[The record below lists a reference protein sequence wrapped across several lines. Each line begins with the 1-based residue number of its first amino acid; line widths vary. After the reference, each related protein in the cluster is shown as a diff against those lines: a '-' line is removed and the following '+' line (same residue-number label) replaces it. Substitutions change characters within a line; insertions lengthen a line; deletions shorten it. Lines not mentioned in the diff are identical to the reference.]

1 MNSSSTDSQY
11 LLPGINPDNT
21 LGAAFI
27 GYSFACAVF
36 GVLTAQ
42 VTNYYQTEPDYD
54 QFFRSLELVH
64 VILISHA
71 LYHYTITLFGSILEM
86 ITGHVVW
93 SLVTQVLVASISGTI
108 VKLSALSY
116 GSGDALSRRNV
127 FITGLIF
134 IVVLVQFGFIIG
146 SCKSNHAASSP
157 SNLFGIVKIIAY
169 IIAAY
174 QIQSFL
180 DLPKLQVLG
189 SIALATGAL
198 GDVLTAVALIFYLR
212 KLRTGYTEPDSL
224 VNNLTG
230 YAIHTGAF
238 TSAMTLLTLIFV
250 RTKPHCL
257 RSRIP
262 LKPITKF
269 QYDVYPNTFQ
279 YMAVYFVV
287 SKTFAVSLMCT
298 LNTRKQ
304 VSGRALEEDEDIES
318 SDSSVIIPAHT
329 ETVSPPYNM
338 KSSLQKPG
346 PNHIQPYMLKECLS
360 PSRMDMK
367 LPLSAR
373 NRRTSVASLTNQK
386 QDSESQTTR
395 VGVVLDSM
403 PTSKKA

>member
-54 QFFRSLELVH
+54 QFFRSLELIH

-71 LYHYTITLFGSILEM
+71 LYHYTITLFGSMLEM

-93 SLVTQVLVASISGTI
+93 SLVTQVLVAGISGSI
-108 VKLSALSY
+108 VKLCFVLRVWRF
-116 GSGDALSRRNV
+116 SRRNV

-169 IIAAY
+169 TIAAY

-262 LKPITKF
+262 LKPIMKF
-269 QYDVYPNTFQ
+269 QYDAYPNTFQ

-304 VSGRALEEDEDIES
+304 VAGRALEEDEDIQS
-318 SDSSVIIPAHT
+318 SDSSLIIPQT
-329 ETVSPPYNM
+329 SPPFNM

-346 PNHIQPYMLKECLS
+346 PNHIQPYLLKECTLS

-373 NRRTSVASLTNQK
+373 NRRTSVASLTHQK

-403 PTSKKA
+403 PMSKKA

>member
-27 GYSFACAVF
+27 GYSFAPEAVEDI
-36 GVLTAQ
+36 GESQLPNDLIE
-42 VTNYYQTEPDYD
+42 VTD
-54 QFFRSLELVH
+54 FRTHRLGSSVH

-71 LYHYTITLFGSILEM
+71 LYHYTITLFGSMLEM

-93 SLVTQVLVASISGTI
+93 SLVTQVLVAGISGSI
-108 VKLSALSY
+108 VKLCFVLRVWRF
-116 GSGDALSRRNV
+116 SRRNV
-127 FITGLIF
+127 FITGLIVIYCRPSSVRVHHRF
-134 IVVLVQFGFIIG
+134 VQF
-146 SCKSNHAASSP
+146 NHAASSP

-169 IIAAY
+169 TIAAY
-174 QIQSFL
+174 QIQSLL

-262 LKPITKF
+262 LKPIMEF
-269 QYDVYPNTFQ
+269 QYDAYPNTFQ

-304 VSGRALEEDEDIES
+304 VAGRALEEDEDIQS
-318 SDSSVIIPAHT
+318 SDSSLIIPQT
-329 ETVSPPYNM
+329 SPPYNM

-346 PNHIQPYMLKECLS
+346 PNHIQ
-360 PSRMDMK
+360 
-367 LPLSAR
+367 LPMIDVR
-373 NRRTSVASLTNQK
+373 
-386 QDSESQTTR
+386 
-395 VGVVLDSM
+395 
-403 PTSKKA
+403 

>member
-42 VTNYYQTEPDYD
+42 VTNYYQTFVADPK
-54 QFFRSLELVH
+54 QLRILVGIVWSLELLH

-108 VKLSALSY
+108 VKICFVLRVWRF
-116 GSGDALSRRNV
+116 SRRNV

-134 IVVLVQFGFIIG
+134 IVVLVQFGF
-146 SCKSNHAASSP
+146 
-157 SNLFGIVKIIAY
+157 IIAY

-238 TSAMTLLTLIFV
+238 TSAMTLLTLIF
-250 RTKPHCL
+250 
-257 RSRIP
+257 
-262 LKPITKF
+262 
-269 QYDVYPNTFQ
+269 YDAYPNTFQ

-304 VSGRALEEDEDIES
+304 VAGRALEEDEDIQS
-318 SDSSVIIPAHT
+318 SDSSVIIPQT
-329 ETVSPPYNM
+329 SPPYNM

-346 PNHIQPYMLKECLS
+346 PNHIQPYLLKECTLS

-373 NRRTSVASLTNQK
+373 NRRTSVASLTHQK
-386 QDSESQTTR
+386 QDSEPQTTR

-403 PTSKKA
+403 SMSKKA

>member
-42 VTNYYQTEPDYD
+42 VTNYYQTFVADPK
-54 QFFRSLELVH
+54 QLRILVGIVWSLELIH

-71 LYHYTITLFGSILEM
+71 LYHYTITLFGSMLEM

-93 SLVTQVLVASISGTI
+93 SLVTQVLVAGISGSI
-108 VKLSALSY
+108 VKLCFVLRVWRF
-116 GSGDALSRRNV
+116 SRRNV

-169 IIAAY
+169 TIAAY

-238 TSAMTLLTLIFV
+238 TSAMTLLTLIF
-250 RTKPHCL
+250 
-257 RSRIP
+257 
-262 LKPITKF
+262 
-269 QYDVYPNTFQ
+269 YDAYPNTFQ

-304 VSGRALEEDEDIES
+304 VAGRALEEDEDIQS
-318 SDSSVIIPAHT
+318 SDSSLIIPQT
-329 ETVSPPYNM
+329 SPPFNM

-346 PNHIQPYMLKECLS
+346 PNHIQPYLLKECTLS

-373 NRRTSVASLTNQK
+373 NRRTSVASLTHQK

-403 PTSKKA
+403 PMSKKA

>member
-42 VTNYYQTEPDYD
+42 VTNYYQTFVADPKQLRILVGIVWYL
-54 QFFRSLELVH
+54 SLELIH

-71 LYHYTITLFGSILEM
+71 LYHYTITLFGSMLEM

-93 SLVTQVLVASISGTI
+93 SLVTQVLVAGISGSI
-108 VKLSALSY
+108 VKLCFVLRVWRF
-116 GSGDALSRRNV
+116 SRRNV

-169 IIAAY
+169 TIAAY

-238 TSAMTLLTLIFV
+238 TSAMTLLTLIF
-250 RTKPHCL
+250 
-257 RSRIP
+257 
-262 LKPITKF
+262 
-269 QYDVYPNTFQ
+269 YDAYPNTFQ

-304 VSGRALEEDEDIES
+304 VAGRALEEDEDIQS
-318 SDSSVIIPAHT
+318 SDSSLIIPQT
-329 ETVSPPYNM
+329 SPPFNM

-346 PNHIQPYMLKECLS
+346 PNHIQPYLLKECTLS
-360 PSRMDMK
+360 PSRMDTK
-367 LPLSAR
+367 LPFSAR
-373 NRRTSVASLTNQK
+373 NRRTSVASLTHQK
-386 QDSESQTTR
+386 QDSEPQTTR

-403 PTSKKA
+403 SMSKKA

>member
-134 IVVLVQFGFIIG
+134 IVVLVQFGFII
-146 SCKSNHAASSP
+146 
-157 SNLFGIVKIIAY
+157 AY

-238 TSAMTLLTLIFV
+238 TSAMTLLTLIF
-250 RTKPHCL
+250 
-257 RSRIP
+257 
-262 LKPITKF
+262 
-269 QYDVYPNTFQ
+269 YDAYPNTFQ

-304 VSGRALEEDEDIES
+304 VAGRALEEDEDIPS
-318 SDSSVIIPAHT
+318 SDSSVIIPQS

-346 PNHIQPYMLKECLS
+346 PNHIQPYMLKECNLS

-373 NRRTSVASLTNQK
+373 NRRTSVASLTHPK

-395 VGVVLDSM
+395 VGGVLDRMSM
-403 PTSKKA
+403 SKKA